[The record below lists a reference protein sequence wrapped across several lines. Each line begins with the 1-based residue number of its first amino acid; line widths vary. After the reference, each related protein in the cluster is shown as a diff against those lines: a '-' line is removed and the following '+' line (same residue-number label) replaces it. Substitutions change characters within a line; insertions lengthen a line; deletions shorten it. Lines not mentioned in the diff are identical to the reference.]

1 MATGEVA
8 VEPVP
13 HRRHFDCVALTL
25 WQDQCRRPFCAF
37 CPCFRSRLPIWA
49 TDSAP
54 NQHSPDGLSD
64 DFVRRCAQANALMA
78 KQLELVGRR
87 YWIISEPYAHGW
99 RATVVELVDPAQN
112 TTEPVGIEATAQ
124 TRGAADEAAERKLL
138 R

>member
-1 MATGEVA
+1 MPPDVLRILSNILIAPPA
-8 VEPVP
+8 
-13 HRRHFDCVALTL
+13 
-25 WQDQCRRPFCAF
+25 
-37 CPCFRSRLPIWA
+37 SA

-64 DFVRRCAQANALMA
+64 DFVRRCGQANALMA
-78 KQLELVGRR
+78 RQLEVVGRR

-99 RATVVELVDPAQN
+99 RAIVVELVDAARN

-138 R
+138 RLLHAR